1 MHLKCAFE
9 MCSGSCTF
17 DSLERFEILG
27 ISTKLL
33 TLCYFSLTTDP
44 ATWKNSGHLSKG
56 FLYPFV
62 FGPSFPIM
70 PACVLFYS
78 YRLCTF
84 FFPSI
89 FICLSTLIDC
99 RCQWFLLPF
108 GIASQCRLFLVNVIY
123 FIFILK
129 NMLVKPDLFYM
140 IR

>member
-17 DSLERFEILG
+17 DFLERFEILG

-44 ATWKNSGHLSKG
+44 ATWKNSRHLSKG
-56 FLYPFV
+56 FLYPFA

-70 PACVLFYS
+70 PACVLLYS

-84 FFPSI
+84 FFSSI

-99 RCQWFLLPF
+99 RC
-108 GIASQCRLFLVNVIY
+108 
-123 FIFILK
+123 
-129 NMLVKPDLFYM
+129 
-140 IR
+140 